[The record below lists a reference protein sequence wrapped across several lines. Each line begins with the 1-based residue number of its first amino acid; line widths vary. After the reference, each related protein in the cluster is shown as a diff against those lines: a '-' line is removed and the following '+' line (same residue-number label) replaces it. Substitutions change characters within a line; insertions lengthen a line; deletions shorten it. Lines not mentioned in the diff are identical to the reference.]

1 MIDNVFSQTF
11 KNTYNMILQR
21 CFDKK
26 PMTAIL
32 TKFLISRVKNLLN
45 ERNLI
50 VPHKELNSGYS
61 KNENDKNSHFVR
73 NLQWAFVCKLKSADE
88 VDFFTVC
95 AQNNQDEEMEIDF
108 QDFPPVNEN
117 LVAPEQICENPSCQ
131 EKLSAALSTNAELR
145 AQIEELQN
153 QLNEERH
160 GLKNNIQFMF
170 SMMM

>member
-1 MIDNVFSQTF
+1 MNI
-11 KNTYNMILQR
+11 YNMILKR

-45 ERNLI
+45 ENNLI

-73 NLQWAFVCKLKSADE
+73 KLQWAFVCKLKSDD
-88 VDFFTVC
+88 DFFTVF
-95 AQNNQDEEMEIDF
+95 ARNNQDEQMEIDF
-108 QDFPPVNEN
+108 PDFPQVNEN
-117 LVAPEQICENPSCQ
+117 YVAPEQVCENPSCQ

-145 AQIEELQN
+145 AQIVELQN

-160 GLKNNIQFMF
+160 GLENNIKFM
-170 SMMM
+170 SSVII